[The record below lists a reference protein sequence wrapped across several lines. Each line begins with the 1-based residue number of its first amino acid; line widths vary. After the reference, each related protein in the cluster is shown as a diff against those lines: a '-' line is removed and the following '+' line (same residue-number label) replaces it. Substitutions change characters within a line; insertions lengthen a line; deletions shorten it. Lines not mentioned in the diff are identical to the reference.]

1 MSSNDKKSIIVVE
14 DEPSL
19 VFTLKDTLEN
29 EGYNVH
35 VVEEGSTAVENVQRI
50 NPDLMLLD
58 LMLPGKSGYDICREV
73 RELNYTFPI
82 IMLTARDQE
91 IDKVTGLNIGADDYI
106 TKPFGVKELLARINA
121 RLRRANTYTSKSALT
136 DRLVLDPVVINL
148 KESTVQKPD
157 EEPVVLTARD
167 QEIDKVTGLNI
178 GADDYITKP
187 FGVKELLARI
197 NARLRRANTY
207 TSKSALTDRLVL
219 DPVVINLKEST
230 VQKPDEEPVVLTA
243 REVELIRYLIPR
255 ANEPVTR
262 DELLEKVWRYEF
274 STNTRT
280 VDVHISKLRAKI
292 EMHPDDP
299 RYLVTLHGVGYMLKM
314 G

>member
-1 MSSNDKKSIIVVE
+1 MPPSQANKILIVE

-19 VFTLKDTLEN
+19 VFTLRDTLEN
-29 EGYNVH
+29 EGYAVH
-35 VVEEGSTAVENVQRI
+35 VIREGDEAVEAVQEVE
-50 NPDLMLLD
+50 PDLMLLD

-73 RELNYTFPI
+73 RKLGFNFPI

-106 TKPFGVKELLARINA
+106 TKPFGVKELLARIHA
-121 RLRRANTYTSKSALT
+121 RLRRISTYGIKNIPV
-136 DRLVLDPVVINL
+136 DKLVLDPVEVNL
-148 KESTVQKPD
+148 NDSHVMRPD
-157 EEPVVLTARD
+157 GQSIP
-167 QEIDKVTGLNI
+167 
-178 GADDYITKP
+178 
-187 FGVKELLARI
+187 
-197 NARLRRANTY
+197 
-207 TSKSALTDRLVL
+207 
-219 DPVVINLKEST
+219 
-230 VQKPDEEPVVLTA
+230 LTA

-255 ANEPVTR
+255 ANEPVSR

-299 RYLVTLHGVGYMLKM
+299 KYLVTLHGVGYMLKIN
-314 G
+314 

>member
-106 TKPFGVKELLARINA
+106 TKPFGVKELLARIKA
-121 RLRRANTYTSKSALT
+121 RLRRANAYSKTGPAEILKLGEVKI
-136 DRLVLDPVVINL
+136 DL
-148 KESTVQKPD
+148 KESKVYKPGD
-157 EEPVVLTARD
+157 VTEEL
-167 QEIDKVTGLNI
+167 
-178 GADDYITKP
+178 
-187 FGVKELLARI
+187 
-197 NARLRRANTY
+197 
-207 TSKSALTDRLVL
+207 
-219 DPVVINLKEST
+219 ST
-230 VQKPDEEPVVLTA
+230 
-243 REVELIRYLIPR
+243 REVEIIEYLLSNSNKPIS
-255 ANEPVTR
+255 R
-262 DELLEKVWRYEF
+262 DDLLQNVWRYEY

-292 EMHPDDP
+292 ELNPDDP
-299 RYLVTLHGVGYMLKM
+299 RYLVTLHGVGYMLRLN
-314 G
+314 